1 MLYFR
6 YLFTLLP
13 FDFLRSVYSYSL
25 FPAGSPLRKSTLKRI
40 RNLSLKPKTRL
51 QCLVQLLIPARSSPL
66 RSLKMTGPA
75 IIYRSEEH
83 TSELPSL
90 MRISDA
96 VICLNQKTK
105 EQSFENTTH
114 KA

>member
-13 FDFLRSVYSYSL
+13 FDFLRSVYAYSL

-40 RNLSLKPKTRL
+40 RNLSLKQKKRL

-66 RSLKMTGPA
+66 RSLKITGPS
-75 IIYRSEEH
+75 IIYWMRNLLPSRSEE
-83 TSELPSL
+83 
-90 MRISDA
+90 RR
-96 VICLNQKTK
+96 VGK
-105 EQSFENTTH
+105 ESGSTFRTRVSSVH
-114 KA
+114 LKKKK